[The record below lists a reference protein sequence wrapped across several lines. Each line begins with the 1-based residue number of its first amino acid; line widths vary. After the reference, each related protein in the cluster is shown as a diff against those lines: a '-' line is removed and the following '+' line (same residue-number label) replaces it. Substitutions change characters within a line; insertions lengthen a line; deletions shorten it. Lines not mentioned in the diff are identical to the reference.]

1 MTASADT
8 LRAGVHHVASVRRR
22 AHAETS
28 NKHGT
33 CAAAPAERL
42 MEHLKFEDP
51 LETLCD
57 ELHVRPGARR
67 NAAQQRGNLAVH
79 RPAHH
84 SARSRLHGRA
94 VRRVCRLGA
103 TAPLA
108 YGVAHASVPRCTGS
122 MGCQTDATQVENRHC
137 AQQSALLAKPRN
149 ELQRSDTASMMYKAS
164 NVQLWERHSTIQEP
178 EAALEDLA
186 LVSCP

>member
-22 AHAETS
+22 VHADTS
-28 NKHGT
+28 NNHGT

-42 MEHLKFEDP
+42 MEHVKFEDS
-51 LETLCD
+51 LKTLCD

-67 NAAQQRGNLAVH
+67 NAAQQRGNLVVH

-84 SARSRLHGRA
+84 STRSHLHGRA

-103 TAPLA
+103 TALLA
-108 YGVAHASVPRCTGS
+108 YGMTHASAPRCTGS
-122 MGCQTDATQVENRHC
+122 MGCQTDAMQVENRHC
-137 AQQSALLAKPRN
+137 AQQSALLAKTRN
-149 ELQRSDTASMMYKAS
+149 DPQRSDTASMMYQAS
-164 NVQLWERHSTIQEP
+164 DVQLWERHSTIQEP
-178 EAALEDLA
+178 ESALEDLA
-186 LVSCP
+186 LVSCH